1 MAEVAPPYGG
11 EPMEFSTITIIEML
25 KLVEAIIKL
34 VVKLVKAI
42 KKRRKKPP

>member
-11 EPMEFSTITIIEML
+11 EPMEFSTIIEML